1 MSQAIQNIAAA
12 AASDKGAATDTAMG
26 QAIKAAAPR
35 KPAKGKAK
43 PDAKAASAAPAAT
56 PAQQPAKRPAPEQR
70 GPITMADAVALC
82 PHQGLANNLSRTF
95 ALESVDML
103 HVRTTTD
110 QGIRDQAAALTDTLN
125 ERALAMHLQRICGAF
140 VGSAYGAGKFYS
152 DKVTQAKDLTAKLAN
167 DDRDEDREGVS
178 GFDSRAT
185 RARQFAGEMGIQAA
199 TLLAAAEG
207 ALDAFE
213 HLTGETWKPYDTRR
227 PDNTRSVSRR
237 SAAEEMDAFKK

>member
-1 MSQAIQNIAAA
+1 MRALRLMTALVTAHSPPVCR
-12 AASDKGAATDTAMG
+12 AS
-26 QAIKAAAPR
+26 APTR

-43 PDAKAASAAPAAT
+43 PAAPASA

-82 PHQGLANNLSRTF
+82 PHQGLANNLARTF

-110 QGIRDQAAALTDTLN
+110 QSIRDAAAALTDTLN
-125 ERALAMHLQRICGAF
+125 ERALAMHLQRIVGAF

-185 RARQFAGEMGIQAA
+185 RASTA
-199 TLLAAAEG
+199 
-207 ALDAFE
+207 
-213 HLTGETWKPYDTRR
+213 KP
-227 PDNTRSVSRR
+227 
-237 SAAEEMDAFKK
+237 SAR

>member
-12 AASDKGAATDTAMG
+12 TASDKGATDTAMG
-26 QAIKAAAPR
+26 QAMKAAAPR
-35 KPAKGKAK
+35 KPAKSKAK
-43 PDAKAASAAPAAT
+43 PAAKAAPASA
-56 PAQQPAKRPAPEQR
+56 PAQQPAKRTAPEQR

-82 PHQGLANNLSRTF
+82 PHQGLANNLARTF

-110 QGIRDQAAALTDTLN
+110 QSIRDGAAALTDTLN
-125 ERALAMHLQRICGAF
+125 ERALAMHLQRIVGAF

-152 DKVTQAKDLTAKLAN
+152 DKVTQARDLTAKIAN
-167 DDRDEDREGVS
+167 EDRDEDREGVS

-185 RARQFAGEMGIQAA
+185 RARQFAAEMGIQAA

-207 ALDAFE
+207 ALDAYE

-227 PDNTRSVSRR
+227 PDNTRTVSRR
-237 SAAEEMDAFKK
+237 AAAEEMDAFNK

>member
-12 AASDKGAATDTAMG
+12 AASDKGAAETTMS

-35 KPAKGKAK
+35 TPAKGK
-43 PDAKAASAAPAAT
+43 KAAPKAAPASA
-56 PAQQPAKRPAPEQR
+56 PSQPQQPAKRPATEQR

-95 ALESVDML
+95 GLESLDML

-110 QGIRDQAAALTDTLN
+110 QSIRDGAAALADTLN
-125 ERALAMHLQRICGAF
+125 ERALAMHLQRIVGSF

-152 DKVTQAKDLTAKLAN
+152 EKVTQARDLTAKIAN
-167 DDRDEDREGVS
+167 DDRDEDRDGVS
-178 GFDSRAT
+178 GFDSKAT
-185 RARQFAGEMGIQAA
+185 RARSFAGEMGIQAA

-207 ALDAFE
+207 ALDAYE
-213 HLTGETWKPYDTRR
+213 HLTGETWKPYDSRR
-227 PDNTRSVSRR
+227 PDNTRTVSRR
-237 SAAEEMDAFKK
+237 AAAEEMDAFKK

>member
-12 AASDKGAATDTAMG
+12 AASDKGAATDTAMA
-26 QAIKAAAPR
+26 QAIKAASPR

-43 PDAKAASAAPAAT
+43 PNAKAAPAAPAST

-110 QGIRDQAAALTDTLN
+110 QSIRDAAAALTDTLN
-125 ERALAMHLQRICGAF
+125 DRALAMHLQRIVGSF

-152 DKVTQAKDLTAKLAN
+152 DKVTQARDLTAKIAN
-167 DDRDEDREGVS
+167 EDRNEDREGVS
-178 GFDSRAT
+178 GCAT

-207 ALDAFE
+207 ALDAYE

-227 PDNTRSVSRR
+227 PDNTRTVSRR
-237 SAAEEMDAFKK
+237 SAVEEMEAFKK

>member
-12 AASDKGAATDTAMG
+12 AASDKGADTAMA

-43 PDAKAASAAPAAT
+43 VAPAST
-56 PAQQPAKRPAPEQR
+56 PAPQPVKRPAPEQR
-70 GPITMADAVALC
+70 GPVTMADAVALC
-82 PHQGLANNLSRTF
+82 PHQGLANNLARTF

-110 QGIRDQAAALTDTLN
+110 QSIRDAAAALSDTLN

-152 DKVTQAKDLTAKLAN
+152 DKVTQARDLTAKLAN

-207 ALDAFE
+207 AVDAFE

>member
-12 AASDKGAATDTAMG
+12 AASDKGAATDTAMA

-35 KPAKGKAK
+35 KPAKSKAK
-43 PDAKAASAAPAAT
+43 PNAKAAPTST
-56 PAQQPAKRPAPEQR
+56 PAQQPSKRPAPEQR

-110 QGIRDQAAALTDTLN
+110 QSIRDATAALTDTLN
-125 ERALAMHLQRICGAF
+125 ERALAMHLQRIVGAF

-152 DKVTQAKDLTAKLAN
+152 DKVTQARDL
-167 DDRDEDREGVS
+167 
-178 GFDSRAT
+178 
-185 RARQFAGEMGIQAA
+185 
-199 TLLAAAEG
+199 
-207 ALDAFE
+207 
-213 HLTGETWKPYDTRR
+213 
-227 PDNTRSVSRR
+227 
-237 SAAEEMDAFKK
+237 